1 MRVLVLGSGG
11 REHAFAWKI
20 SQSKTLNHL
29 FIAPGNPGTAACG
42 TNINL
47 SLNDFRSI
55 GEFVIKEK
63 ISLVVVG
70 PEDPLVNGI
79 ADYFESHEELKK
91 VGVVGPHKNGALLE
105 GSKEFAKEFMFKH
118 QIPTARYES
127 FGAKDLAASY
137 DFLQTLQ
144 PPFVLKADG
153 LAGGKGVVIPNTIA
167 DAKREMKEMLEDQKF
182 GSASTKV
189 VIEEFLKGIEMSVF
203 VMTDG
208 ESYKILPEAKD
219 YKRIGEGD
227 VGLNTGGMGAVSPV
241 PFVDD
246 ELMKKIE
253 DRIVKPSVEGIKK
266 DGLNYK
272 GFLFIGLMIVDGD
285 PFVIEYN
292 VRMGDPETE
301 VVFPRI
307 KSDLLSHLKAITNGK
322 LNEEEIEIDE
332 RSATTIMLVS
342 QGYPEA
348 YEKGK
353 VMTGMEH
360 TTNCLL
366 FHAGTALK
374 ENELVTNS
382 GRVMAITTYGE
393 NMKEALALGFDNVQ
407 RIVFDGKNYRKDI
420 GFDLM

>member
-20 SQSKTLNHL
+20 AQSKMLEHL
-29 FIAPGNPGTAACG
+29 FIAPGNPGTAKCG
-42 TNINL
+42 TNVNL
-47 SLNDFRSI
+47 SINDFDSI
-55 GEFVIKEK
+55 RNFVINEK
-63 ISLVVVG
+63 IDLVVVG
-70 PEDPLVNGI
+70 PEDPLVKGI
-79 ADYFESHEELKK
+79 ADYFESNEQLKS
-91 VGVVGPHKNGALLE
+91 VGVVGPHKNGAQLE
-105 GSKEFAKEFMFKH
+105 GSKEFAKEFLINH
-118 QIPTARYES
+118 SIPTARYKS
-127 FGAKDLAASY
+127 FGSTDLAASY
-137 DFLQTLQ
+137 AFLETLS

-153 LAGGKGVVIPNTIA
+153 LAGGKGVVIPDNINA
-167 DAKREMKEMLEDQKF
+167 AKQELKEMLQDQKF
-182 GSASTKV
+182 GIASSKV

-208 ESYKILPEAKD
+208 NSYKILPEAKD

-241 PFVDD
+241 SFVD
-246 ELMKKIE
+246 ETLMRKIE
-253 DRIVKPSVEGIKK
+253 DRIIKPSIEGIRK

-272 GFLFIGLMIVDGD
+272 GFLFIGLMIVDGE

-307 KSDLLSHLKAITNGK
+307 KSDLLSHLSAIAKGT
-322 LNEEEIEIDE
+322 LDQETIEIDD

-348 YEKGK
+348 YQKGK
-353 VMTGMEH
+353 EIMGLEH

-366 FHAGTALK
+366 FHAGTAI
-374 ENELVTNS
+374 ENNKLVTNG
-382 GRVMAITTYGE
+382 GRVMAVTTYGN
-393 NMKEALALGFDNVQ
+393 NMIDALALGFDNVQ
-407 RIVFDGKNYRKDI
+407 RVLFDGKNYRKDI
-420 GFDLM
+420 GFDLI

>member
-20 SQSKTLNHL
+20 SQSKTLDHL

-42 TNINL
+42 TNVNL
-47 SLNDFRSI
+47 SVNDFKAI
-55 GEFVIKEK
+55 GEFVIKEN
-63 ISLVVVG
+63 IGLVVVG

-79 ADYFESHEELKK
+79 ADYFEQHEKLKRI
-91 VGVVGPHKNGALLE
+91 GVIGPHKNGAILE
-105 GSKEFAKEFMFKH
+105 GSKEFAKEFMIKH
-118 QIPTARYES
+118 QIPTAQYES
-127 FGAKDLAASY
+127 FGVDDLAASY
-137 DFLQTLQ
+137 DFLDTLK

-153 LAGGKGVVIPNTIA
+153 LAAGKGVVILDNIA
-167 DAKREMKEMLEDQKF
+167 DAKKEMKEMLQDQKF
-182 GSASTKV
+182 GAASSKV

-208 ESYKILPEAKD
+208 ESYHILPEAKD

-246 ELMKKIE
+246 LLMKKIE
-253 DRIVKPSVEGIKK
+253 ERIVRPSIEGIKK
-266 DGLNYK
+266 DGLKYK

-301 VVFPRI
+301 VVLPRI
-307 KSDLLSHLKAITNGK
+307 KSDLLSHLAAITNGT
-322 LNEEEIEIDE
+322 LNKEKIEIDD

-342 QGYPEA
+342 KGYPEA

-353 VMTGMEH
+353 EILGIEN
-360 TTNCLL
+360 TTNCIL
-366 FHAGTALK
+366 FHAGTTIK
-374 ENELVTNS
+374 DGSLVTNG

-393 NMKEALALGFDNVQ
+393 NMTESLALGFDNVQ
-407 RIVFDGKNYRKDI
+407 RIVFEGMNYRKDI

>member
-20 SQSKTLNHL
+20 AQSKMLEHL
-29 FIAPGNPGTAACG
+29 FIAPGNPGTAKCG
-42 TNINL
+42 TNVNL
-47 SLNDFRSI
+47 SINDFDSI
-55 GEFVIKEK
+55 RDFVIKEK
-63 ISLVVVG
+63 INLVVVG

-79 ADYFESHEELKK
+79 ADYFDSNEQLKS
-91 VGVVGPHKNGALLE
+91 VGLVGPHKNGAQLE
-105 GSKEFAKEFMFKH
+105 GSKEFAKEFLINH
-118 QIPTARYES
+118 SIPTARYKS
-127 FGAKDLAASY
+127 FGPNDLAASY
-137 DFLQTLQ
+137 EFLETLS

-153 LAGGKGVVIPNTIA
+153 LAGGKGVVIPDNIN
-167 DAKREMKEMLEDQKF
+167 DAKQELKEMLQDQKF
-182 GSASTKV
+182 GVASSKV

-208 ESYKILPEAKD
+208 NSYKVLPEAKD

-241 PFVDD
+241 SFVD
-246 ELMKKIE
+246 ETLMKKIE
-253 DRIVKPSVEGIKK
+253 DRIIKPSIEGIKK
-266 DGLNYK
+266 DRLHYK
-272 GFLFIGLMIVDGD
+272 GFLFIGLMIVDGE

-307 KSDLLSHLKAITNGK
+307 KSDLLSHLNAIAKET
-322 LNEEEIEIDE
+322 LNQETVEIDN

-353 VMTGMEH
+353 EIMGIEH
-360 TTNCLL
+360 TTNCFL
-366 FHAGTALK
+366 FHAGTAT
-374 ENELVTNS
+374 ENNRLVTNG
-382 GRVMAITTYGE
+382 GRVMAITTYGD
-393 NMKEALALGFDNVQ
+393 NMKDALALGFDNVQ
-407 RIVFDGKNYRKDI
+407 RVVFDGKNYRKDI
-420 GFDLM
+420 GFDLI